1 MSGMGATGVGW
12 LLLAA
17 IFSALAALAHVGIVI
32 GGPAWYRFFGAGEG
46 MARLAESG
54 SWYPALITLGIAAV
68 LALWSAFALSAAGW
82 LPVFPFL
89 KVVLTA
95 ITSVYFLRGIG
106 GFVLAVVAPGD
117 NSPAF
122 WAWSS
127 AICLLIGVVH
137 AVGLAKQWPVLAGG
151 HT

>member
-1 MSGMGATGVGW
+1 
-12 LLLAA
+12 
-17 IFSALAALAHVGIVI
+17 
-32 GGPAWYRFFGAGEG
+32 

-54 SWYPALITLGIAAV
+54 SWYPALLTLGIAAV
-68 LALWSAFALSAAGW
+68 LAVWSAFALSAAGL
-82 LPVFPFL
+82 LPAFPYL

-95 ITSVYFLRGIG
+95 ITSVYLLRGVG
-106 GFVLAVVAPGD
+106 GFVLAAVAPGG

-137 AVGLAKQWPVLAGG
+137 AVGLVKQWPVLSGG
-151 HT
+151 HP